1 MSFSLLPTD
10 GALRFPE
17 SYELISGA
25 IYQHL
30 DILVLK
36 SIFFKKN
43 VKDSEEIVKI
53 FY

>member
-1 MSFSLLPTD
+1 MSFSHSPTD

-36 SIFFKKN
+36 SILKKN